1 MKKLI
6 LLFGII
12 LFMGCLDQGTGVL
25 HREEILQTFE
35 NPISGEISLDFT
47 TYNGYIEVY
56 LWDDQT
62 YKIDVNK
69 WARSTTSREA
79 KRRAEALN
87 VDFSDTGGTLV
98 LKVKQENNAGAD
110 IKAYLPRSTFGEIKL
125 DTTNGYIQVEDITAS
140 SASLET
146 TNGFVEASIH
156 AEDIRVETTNGRIGG
171 FYQGNNVNIDT
182 TNGKIDVE
190 CGDGG
195 NYTIE
200 TTNGSVEVLIGSQG
214 KFDISTTNGSASI
227 TAKGDFSFDL
237 KTTNGA
243 VTVDADNVTY
253 TQEDKTHK
261 KGYTLEGAG
270 LILTVS
276 TTNSSITVVKQ

>member
-1 MKKLI
+1 MKKSI
-6 LLFGII
+6 LLFSII
-12 LFMGCLDQGTGVL
+12 LFMGCLDQGSGIL
-25 HREEILQTFE
+25 QKEEILLTFE

-47 TYNGYIEVY
+47 TFNGYIEVY

-69 WARSTTSREA
+69 WARASTSREA
-79 KRRAEALN
+79 LRRAEALN
-87 VDFSDTGGTLV
+87 VDFSETGGTLAV
-98 LKVKQENNAGAD
+98 KVEQENNTGAD
-110 IKAYLPRSTFGEIKL
+110 IKAYLPKSTFDEIEL

-146 TNGFVEASIH
+146 TNGFIEASIH

-171 FYQGNNVNIDT
+171 FYQGNNVKIST
-182 TNGKIDVE
+182 ANGRIDVE

-195 NYTIE
+195 DYTLE
-200 TTNGSVEVLIGSQG
+200 TTNGSVEVQLGSQG
-214 KFDISTTNGSASI
+214 NFDISTTNGSASV
-227 TAKGDFSFDL
+227 TVKGDFSFDL

-253 TQEDKTHK
+253 TQDDRAHK
-261 KGYTLEGAG
+261 KGHTLEGAG
-270 LILTVS
+270 LTLTVS
-276 TTNSSITVVKQ
+276 TTNSNITVVKQ